1 MTIWVG
7 EILNRSDN
15 DSDRCFNNLHG
26 SLLHI
31 LHSMLK
37 HQSLSITVQLKTTPR
52 QMMIFFIHVM
62 TPTNKPFTVKHT
74 FFTYGSGISPL
85 LPRSSIAVHHFSSF
99 CSTTINISFFLKLR
113 SSSSCGG
120 RCKNAVRKTA
130 HIIIEH
136 EKCLTPTA

>member
-1 MTIWVG
+1 MFQSHMRFCRIQWLPT
-7 EILNRSDN
+7 R
-15 DSDRCFNNLHG
+15 FYG
-26 SLLHI
+26 SLSAYSRPHPFRK
-31 LHSMLK
+31 HSPFAA
-37 HQSLSITVQLKTTPR
+37 QLKIAFR
-52 QMMIFFIHVM
+52 RFLFIHVM
-62 TPTNKPFTVKHT
+62 TPANKPFTVKHT

-130 HIIIEH
+130 HI
-136 EKCLTPTA
+136 K

>member
-1 MTIWVG
+1 MIIWVG

-31 LHSMLK
+31 LHRMLK